1 MNSSFLFY
9 GQMTLASLALLQ
21 LGLFIVQFGAPRDTV
36 RSLAFLFYLALSL
49 MLLTDLANYF
59 GFSVVI
65 KYPSIYGVYLGIMAF
80 SWPAFIWLGVVD
92 FPSQLQRKIMWRLPL
107 IGGLLGHALPVD
119 WVMNLFIIG
128 WLAGFAII
136 AKEYQKQRFI
146 LRILVGMIFLSIVYN
161 FCIRS
166 GFFWAA
172 QISFAVWILATQKV
186 FNAFLV
192 KNRIREFSA
201 IEQPEKVS

>member
-9 GQMTLASLALLQ
+9 GQMILASLALLQ
-21 LGLFIVQFGAPRDTV
+21 LALFIFQFGAPRDTV
-36 RSLAFLFYLALSL
+36 RSLAFLFHLALSL
-49 MLLTDLANYF
+49 MLITDLANYF
-59 GFSVVI
+59 GLSVVI
-65 KYPSIYGVYLGIMAF
+65 KYPSVYGVYLGIMGL

-146 LRILVGMIFLSIVYN
+146 LRILVGMLFLSLVYN
-161 FCIRS
+161 FCIRNS
-166 GFFWAA
+166 YFWAA
-172 QISFAVWILATQKV
+172 QISFAVWILATDKV

-201 IEQPEKVS
+201 IVQPEKVS